1 MRVLVTGMGG
11 ELGTR
16 VAQILESDPKV
27 KDILGVDFVPPRRRL
42 QRAEFTRID
51 PLNTER
57 QERIITEFAP
67 QWVLHFGVYEPHSR
81 MAPQEADSRTRH
93 STVTSL
99 RAAAKGGALE
109 RVVVRSGLEIY
120 GRGGARARV
129 PDASVPVAPSSLYGR
144 MVRRVE
150 SVAAAIG
157 RRNDIPVAA
166 IRMAPVLGS
175 HVPSPLGRI
184 LRLPAVPIPAFADP
198 PFSLCAPED
207 ACQAMVR
214 AAQLGL
220 DGPINVVG
228 PGAAS
233 PWQIV
238 RFGNRIPIPV
248 MGALWSLAGR
258 GTEVVGAPMPDHVSE
273 LLSAGRTGDTGRV
286 GELGL
291 ESLTPTQVIAHDVS
305 EWADGVTRQQPAIAV
320 AGGTDACRQGS

>member
-16 VAQILESDPKV
+16 VAQILEADPKV
-27 KDILGVDFVPPRRRL
+27 TDILGVDFVPPRRRL

-51 PLNTER
+51 PLNAER
-57 QERIITEFAP
+57 QEKVIAEFAP
-67 QWVLHFGVYEPHSR
+67 QWVVHFGVYEPHSR
-81 MAPQEADSRTRH
+81 MAPQEADARTRH
-93 STVTSL
+93 STVSSL

-129 PDASVPVAPSSLYGR
+129 PDESVPVAPSSLYGR
-144 MVRRVE
+144 MCRRVE
-150 SVAAAIG
+150 SVATAIG
-157 RRNDIPVAA
+157 RRHEVPVAA

-214 AAQLGL
+214 AVQRGL

-248 MGALWSLAGR
+248 VGPLWALAAR

-273 LLSAGRTGDTGRV
+273 LLSAGRTGDTGRI
-286 GELGL
+286 GELGMD
-291 ESLTPTQVIAHDVS
+291 SLTPTQVIAHDVY
-305 EWADGVTRQQPAIAV
+305 EWAEVVTIKPTSLAV
-320 AGGTDACRQGS
+320 AR